1 MYLPPASRE
10 WTNSIYNYNT
20 NNVKNSPV
28 YDLNIN
34 SLIKGYF
41 SMFFNK
47 KFINKRFISMKK
59 KRLSLNK
66 IFVSKAEVKHTS
78 SKAIVTIYVYNRE
91 KLILLKR
98 IRLLKLLI
106 TKFILTQTYLLGKY
120 NFNVGLNLENSTNQ
134 LMNKLYAKY
143 KMKTRFGRRTTDY
156 SYKILTREIS
166 LSLTILRKSML
177 RLYLNR
183 SKFEENF
190 LLRLGNYIGKYYGKK
205 VEFNIVNL
213 KHISKNVDIFTEI
226 FMLKVKK
233 DGASPV
239 RAMKSLLSKI
249 KIKQVKN
256 SLLERGRVQKTVDY
270 NLIGNKYRNNTLS
283 VILENSSNP
292 GYTNSILKGTNS
304 DGINNILND
313 IYFKSSE
320 NLRPQKGE
328 NLNLVSSTLRV
339 MHSPDHLTDNLIIRN
354 IILDNIKYKE
364 SGGAKLEVKGRLTKR
379 YRADRALY
387 KFKWKGGLKN
397 IDSAFKGLR
406 TMVYRGYRDVN
417 VEKSLLVSKRRIGS
431 FAVKGWLSTK

>member
-1 MYLPPASRE
+1 
-10 WTNSIYNYNT
+10 
-20 NNVKNSPV
+20 
-28 YDLNIN
+28 
-34 SLIKGYF
+34 
-41 SMFFNK
+41 MFFNK
-47 KFINKRFISMKK
+47 KFINKKFISMKK
-59 KRLSLNK
+59 KRLYLNK
-66 IFVSKAEVKHTS
+66 IFVSKAEVKHTN
-78 SKAIVTIYVYNRE
+78 SKAIITIYVYNRE

-98 IRLLKLLI
+98 IKLLKLLI

-120 NFNVGLNLENSTNQ
+120 NFNVGLNLENSTSQ
-134 LMNKLYAKY
+134 LMKQLFKKY
-143 KMKTRFGRRTTDY
+143 KMRTRFGRRTTDY

-166 LSLTILRKSML
+166 ISLTILRKSMF

-190 LLRLGNYIGKYYGKK
+190 LLRLGNYISKYYGKK

-233 DGASPV
+233 DGASPI

-292 GYTNSILKGTNS
+292 EFTNSILKGTADS

-320 NLRPQKGE
+320 SLRSQKAV
-328 NLNLVSSTLRV
+328 NLNLVSSR
-339 MHSPDHLTDNLIIRN
+339 HSPDHLTDNLIIRN

-387 KFKWKGGLKN
+387 KFK
-397 IDSAFKGLR
+397 
-406 TMVYRGYRDVN
+406 
-417 VEKSLLVSKRRIGS
+417 
-431 FAVKGWLSTK
+431 